1 MKFFEKKYL
10 VFLFAIL
17 LTPSFVYSQNAI
29 LIFNEDFETGISPFI
44 ADSSFSNPVGINSWI
59 VNNEYNGNG
68 IYPNTTNQNN
78 TVSGT
83 IGNPNSY
90 Y

>member
-59 VNNEYNGNG
+59 DRKRSEFVNSQDIVDAEV
-68 IYPNTTNQNN
+68 I
-78 TVSGT
+78 SKEKA
-83 IGNPNSY
+83 
-90 Y
+90 